1 MLKWGDSIR
10 AYADEK
16 LKKGHPPQE
25 SGVPNGVPKLKQG
38 GSGVPD
44 LQRREP
50 LEMQLA
56 KQKLQQG
63 TTINFHVG
71 YMPFADS
78 SKIIDEI
85 IEKYGGKCNLDIS
98 TTLKNSDGT
107 PELVFEDT
115 LEDIFNIPDDNYK
128 GTEIP
133 DITSKIVISGIITA
147 WHYDPS
153 NSPNFWT
160 VLLDCGNETETVL
173 RFSSKAI
180 PQNIGVHD
188 YLKCRV
194 TLKQCGSALE
204 PCYQLMVFNK
214 TDIIQHIKKNLA
226 QETKEAI

>member
-1 MLKWGDSIR
+1 MIENLSR
-10 AYADEK
+10 PPRPT
-16 LKKGHPPQE
+16 PPQ
-25 SGVPNGVPKLKQG
+25 
-38 GSGVPD
+38 GSGVPK

-85 IEKYGGKCNLDIS
+85 IEKYGGKCKLDIS

-115 LEDIFNIPDDNYK
+115 YPEDNYT
-128 GTEIP
+128 GTETALNIN
-133 DITSKIVISGIITA
+133 DITDKIIVGGIVKD
-147 WHYDPS
+147 WHYDHNALELRWIVS
-153 NSPNFWT
+153 LN
-160 VLLDCGNETETVL
+160 CGNVTDTILIISSRAMPTEIKKND
-173 RFSSKAI
+173 F
-180 PQNIGVHD
+180 
-188 YLKCRV
+188 LKCAV
-194 TLKQCGSALE
+194 KLVQCGSALE

-214 TDIIQHIKKNLA
+214 SDIIQHIKKNFA
-226 QETKEAI
+226 QETKEDI